1 MKPAYRTVTRRGEG
15 LHVVQR
21 SKFLGVC
28 VPVRGEDEAAR
39 AIEAERK
46 KHYDA
51 RHHCY
56 AFVLGQ
62 SLKRSSD
69 DGEPSGTA
77 GMPILEV
84 LLRQNVRDAL
94 IVVTR
99 YFGGVLLGTGGL
111 VRAYSAAAK
120 LALQDAGLADMYE
133 AAEYRLEMD
142 YAQYNRLQALL
153 REAGAAVL
161 QEDFAAGV
169 TADVAVPAHAEEA
182 LKKRFIEITEGRG
195 RLTRTGRGFRAF
207 AHEDGE

>member
-28 VPVRGEDEAAR
+28 VPVRSEDEAAR

-56 AFVLGQ
+56 AFVLGH
-62 SLKRSSD
+62 SLKRASD

-84 LLRQNVRDAL
+84 LLRQDVRDAL

-120 LALQDAGLADMYE
+120 LALQDAGLADMHE

-142 YAQYNRLQALL
+142 YAQYNRLPALGF
-153 REAGAAVL
+153 RCRGH
-161 QEDFAAGV
+161 G
-169 TADVAVPAHAEEA
+169 
-182 LKKRFIEITEGRG
+182 GRG
-195 RLTRTGRGFRAF
+195 RTCPCRGSLEKTFYRNYRRPGPGDPNRPGISGLRA
-207 AHEDGE
+207 